1 MEEELMSFAPRPAVQ
16 PWARV
21 NTARRIQILLAS
33 VLPLAATV
41 LIIILTGLDKN
52 MALLGV
58 FLPLQLIAAAV
69 VGFNAFGKR
78 GVGDAALIVLVI
90 FFATFV
96 LVLLASVVVSLVSQ
110 GAQAMSWGFFT
121 TNNRYV
127 SNTTSLE
134 YGGVGHAIIGT
145 LLVVGLTTVVTVPL
159 GIAMAIYLT
168 QSQSKTKGV
177 IRTLTQAISG
187 LPSVVAGLF
196 ILSIAI
202 TLDWQKSGLLGSM
215 ALLPLMLPTV
225 ARVAEEALRLVPVD
239 LRYAAL
245 ALGAP
250 NYRAFFQVILPAAK
264 SGLVT
269 AILLGVAR
277 IIGETAP
284 LILTVPISNGT
295 SWDLFSGEIMTL
307 PAYVYNYLGSAF
319 VPSQNRA
326 WGAALVL
333 MILVAILFGTTRIL
347 SRSKSLKSKPTKEK
361 ASK

>member
-1 MEEELMSFAPRPAVQ
+1 MSFAPRPAVQ

-21 NTARRIQILLAS
+21 NTGRRIQILLAS
-33 VLPLAATV
+33 VIPLLATV
-41 LIIILTGLDKN
+41 LVIILTGLDN
-52 MALLGV
+52 NVALIGV
-58 FLPLQLIAAAV
+58 FLPLQLVAAAT
-69 VGFNAFGKR
+69 VGFKAFGKR
-78 GVGDAALIVLVI
+78 GVGDAALIVLVV

-96 LVLLASVVVSLVSQ
+96 LVLLASVVFALISQ

-168 QSQSKTKGV
+168 QSQSKTKGI

-202 TLDWQKSGLLGSM
+202 TLDWQKSGVLGSM
-215 ALLPLMLPTV
+215 ALLPLMLPTI

-333 MILVAILFGTTRIL
+333 MILVAILFGATRIL